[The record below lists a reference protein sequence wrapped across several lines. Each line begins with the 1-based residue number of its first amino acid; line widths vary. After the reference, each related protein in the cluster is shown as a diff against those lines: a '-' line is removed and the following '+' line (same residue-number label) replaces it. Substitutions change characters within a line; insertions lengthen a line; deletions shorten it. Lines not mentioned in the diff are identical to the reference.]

1 MGSFDSVRLSPH
13 CAQDDSLH
21 RGRSQVTKLRWRAA
35 RFPAVCSTLLSFDS
49 EIVATSFGIP
59 NVKVFHVDAFEQSL
73 DRRVYLSVVHILL
86 REQAPA
92 FSVGRQRQ
100 PMRSQVGRKASIIRK
115 SLASAGMNENR
126 PRQRQRL
133 DPIKGIV
140 GKQNSP
146 VLANLKVAEAMPTR
160 PVPRRHFHVRGM
172 SIAWRPHTRANQI
185 SYLRWNRRDPKCL

>member
-1 MGSFDSVRLSPH
+1 MQSSQRLLPSFNS
-13 CAQDDSLH
+13 
-21 RGRSQVTKLRWRAA
+21 K
-35 RFPAVCSTLLSFDS
+35 
-49 EIVATSFGIP
+49 IVATCFRIA

-73 DRRVYLSVVHILL
+73 DRRVYLSVLHILL

-126 PRQRQRL
+126 TRQRQRL

-146 VLANLKVAEAMPTR
+146 VLANLKIAEAMPTR
-160 PVPRRHFHVRGM
+160 PVPRRHFYVRGM

-185 SYLRWNRRDPKCL
+185 SYLRWNRRNPKCL